1 MFWCDKMNTLKL
13 LKDLTD
19 CNGIW
24 TTLEND
30 TFKKNNL
37 SMRHNCGLSENQHPR
52 QYPTVIPQTVTRSSM
67 GAHRA

>member
-19 CNGIW
+19 CKGIW

-30 TFKKNNL
+30 TFKKK
-37 SMRHNCGLSENQHPR
+37 
-52 QYPTVIPQTVTRSSM
+52 
-67 GAHRA
+67 